1 MKLKSLKAENFASY
15 RDETIDFSQLNNGP
29 VLLTGNNGCGKSTI
43 LEMIT
48 IAIYN
53 KCRNCEKKGI
63 SIDDLITTGE
73 DHFKIELTFEQNDDE
88 YTIIREKNKKS
99 QKLKLLV
106 NGEEKKGKLTE
117 IQNMINSIVK
127 LDYDTFMDT
136 VVISQGE
143 ADNFMK
149 KSPLDRKKV
158 IAKILHLDKY
168 DKLEAKTKEIR
179 KEMKMKLEIDKER
192 IEKLFNEIKN
202 KNNYVEKIKQL
213 NNEISKLQFKIDS
226 DDLELEKV
234 LSEKAKYEQLKNQQN
249 ILINQKR
256 SIDEKITNIKNSIQ
270 KGMNLLNS
278 INEIIKDKDAV
289 YKEIEL
295 ENSNVDNYISLDKNI
310 SSEISGLKSEN
321 RMLENSL
328 NDLKK
333 KSFRLKEYGDA
344 ICEFCGQEI
353 TDEYKESHLNEMR
366 KQAKELKEKIDSN
379 SNLLNELNKKLN
391 ENSKNLSNL
400 KQRINKLNEKRSK
413 IEQGLVKKDNYENR
427 LKELNEE
434 LENYQKEKE
443 QFENMEIVE
452 VEEKH
457 FNDFELK
464 SNLRNN
470 REKLNRITSEV
481 SVINN
486 ELDKIKE
493 KEKEYD
499 DLNEKNKKNI
509 KVYNRYGE
517 LQKAWSKD
525 GIQALI
531 IDTTLPLIEAEINNY
546 LNIMSAGEISIK
558 FETQKEAKN
567 GNISE
572 TLDIIVS
579 DFSCSDR
586 KYELFSGGQKQRI
599 NLAIRVGLSKF
610 LSNRSNSDIQF
621 FFIDEGLS
629 TLDDDG
635 RANFLEMIG
644 AISQMFEQI
653 FIISH
658 MEDVKDAFEQK
669 ILITKTQDEG
679 SKIRIMK

>member
-29 VLLTGNNGCGKSTI
+29 VLLTSNNGCGKSTI

-48 IAIYN
+48 IVIYN

-213 NNEISKLQFKIDS
+213 NNEINKLQFKIDS

-278 INEIIKDKDAV
+278 INEIIKDKDTV

-366 KQAKELKEKIDSN
+366 KHAKELKEKIDSN
-379 SNLLNELNKKLN
+379 SNSLNELNKKLN

-443 QFENMEIVE
+443 QFENIEIVE

-653 FIISH
+653 FVISH

-679 SKIRIMK
+679 SIIRIMK